1 MADEADKAQEQ
12 IEANL
17 ALALR
22 ATNRQPKVRANGFCH
37 NCEAV
42 LPPGLLF
49 CDALCREDHER
60 IEEAHTRAGNIG
72 PG

>member
-1 MADEADKAQEQ
+1 MADEADLAQEQ

-22 ATNRQPKVRANGFCH
+22 AAARQPKMRPSGFCH

-60 IEEAHTRAGNIG
+60 IEDAQARAGNID